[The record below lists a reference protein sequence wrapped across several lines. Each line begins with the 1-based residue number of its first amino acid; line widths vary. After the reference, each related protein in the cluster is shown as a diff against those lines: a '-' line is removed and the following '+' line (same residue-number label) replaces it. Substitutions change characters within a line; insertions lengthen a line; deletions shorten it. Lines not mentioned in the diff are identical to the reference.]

1 MIFSQTVT
9 KVTASTHRMIYK
21 NELSGENGF
30 MMLLL
35 TIESL
40 FATLC
45 LHPKYNKGPF

>member
-30 MMLLL
+30 VMLLL

-40 FATLC
+40 FVCYTVLAS
-45 LHPKYNKGPF
+45 KV